1 MIKRLMYVALA
12 FAMALGLTGK
22 VDEVSAERKIGNC
35 KIVIDADV
43 HR

>member
-22 VDEVSAERKIGNC
+22 VDEVSAEKNLVNVRL
-35 KIVIDADV
+35 
-43 HR
+43 